1 MLRAGKEAAPGDES
15 GYKEAA
21 LYSAQVL
28 LLVGSRVAQKAQGLD
43 LDWCVLARMKPR
55 VGLH

>member
-1 MLRAGKEAAPGDES
+1 MLRAGKEAAPGDEG

-28 LLVGSRVAQKAQGLD
+28 LLVGSRVAQKAHALD
-43 LDWCVLARMKPR
+43 LDWCVLA
-55 VGLH
+55 